1 MKLKIV
7 AFLMICMISLPTYAQ
22 PAATPAPAAAPQ
34 PSISIGVIDVMR
46 LVAESTAG
54 KSIMSQLDTR
64 AKAIEN
70 ETKTIEQA
78 LIKEEDAIV
87 AAKPSLSAEDFEKKR
102 VAFETNLNASRE
114 SINKKS
120 GALEQDRAKALAQL
134 QQYIAKV
141 SATIAEQKKLRM
153 IIDRASVVI
162 VEQNLDVTNEA
173 LTQLNASVKS
183 IKVGG

>member
-1 MKLKIV
+1 MKLKIT
-7 AFLMICMISLPTYAQ
+7 AILILCMISLPTYAQ
-22 PAATPAPAAAPQ
+22 PSATAAPAVAPQ

-54 KSIMSQLDTR
+54 KSIMTQLDTR
-64 AKAIEN
+64 AKAIDN

-102 VAFETNLNASRE
+102 VAFETKLNASRE

-120 GALEQDRAKALAQL
+120 AALEQDRAKAFAQL

-141 SATIAEQKKLRM
+141 SATIAEQRKLR
-153 IIDRASVVI
+153 IIVDRASIVI